1 MEGTMAT
8 IMLFAG
14 NFAPRYW
21 AYCNGQILSIAQ
33 NQALFALLGTTF
45 GGNGTTTFALP
56 DLQGRAAIGSGSGI
70 GRSSFVLGQKAGTP
84 TVTLTN
90 ANLPYH
96 SHPISGGLTAT
107 TAAPNT
113 DEGPGSILAGAT
125 IYGPGGDGQLAGVSA
140 DPTGIAGNSAPVNI
154 MQPYLG
160 LNFVICVQGIFPSRS

>member
-1 MEGTMAT
+1 MAT

-14 NFAPRYW
+14 DFAPKYW
-21 AYCNGQILSIAQ
+21 AYCNGQILPIAQ

-56 DLQGRAAIGSGSGI
+56 DLQGRAAIGSGSGA
-70 GRSSFVLGQKAGTP
+70 GRSSYVLGQKAGTN

-96 SHPISGGLTAT
+96 SHPVTGGLTGT

-113 DEGPGSILAGAT
+113 DEGPGSILAGAN
-125 IYGPGGDGQLAGVSA
+125 IYSTGGDGQLAGVTA
-140 DPTGIAGNSAPVNI
+140 DPTGITGANQPVNI

-160 LNFVICVQGIFPSRS
+160 LNFVICTSGIFPSRS

>member
-1 MEGTMAT
+1 MAT

-21 AYCNGQILSIAQ
+21 AYCNGQILPIAQ

-56 DLQGRAAIGSGSGI
+56 DLQGRAAIGSGSGN

-96 SHPISGGLTAT
+96 SHTISGGLTAT

-125 IYGPGGDGQLAGVSA
+125 IYGPGADGQLAGVSA
-140 DPTGIAGNSAPVNI
+140 DPTGIAGNSAPVSI